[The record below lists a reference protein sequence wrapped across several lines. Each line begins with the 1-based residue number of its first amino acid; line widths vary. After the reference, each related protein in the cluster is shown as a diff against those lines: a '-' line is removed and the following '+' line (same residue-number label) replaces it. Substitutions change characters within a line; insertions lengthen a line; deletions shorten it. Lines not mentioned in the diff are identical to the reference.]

1 MAGNGRKGAPN
12 KNKQALILL
21 LQAKYPDYHP
31 VMDMAAIANNDVQC
45 DVCGGSGTVK
55 TFTGVDMEPEGPV
68 ERFTS
73 EHCENCVNGKAVIS
87 MDMKFNANKEVAQY
101 IVPKLK
107 AMEVSGNINTEVVYI
122 PIIKRFDGSVDT
134 DD

>member
-1 MAGNGRKGAPN
+1 MPRDKGIPN

-31 VMDMAAIANNDVQC
+31 VMDMAAIANDDVECTVC
-45 DVCGGSGTVK
+45 DG
-55 TFTGVDMEPEGPV
+55 TGVIETFSGVNVNPENTEEV
-68 ERFTS
+68 YTS
-73 EHCENCVNGKAVIS
+73 EPCENCVNGMTIIS

-107 AMEVSGNINTEVVYI
+107 AIEVSGNISAEVMYI
-122 PIIKRFDGSVDT
+122 PVVKRFDGTVDT
-134 DD
+134 DDD